1 MSGTRTAIVPCP
13 DCGQKN
19 RLRPHASSGYYS
31 CARCGSRMKDP
42 FNEGPE
48 IAEFLKPYVPKL
60 EAAARFLLGFKPRW
74 SALRKSIFRDIWQGI
89 SASVQGRVALAI
101 WGVTIWGLI
110 VQPLFEGRLQI
121 DLGTIFVIGWLPA
134 GWLLRFLRTPRRPP
148 TNGSTK
154 PHNGQYRGGMWR
166 RPPKNV
172 HYSKN

>member
-1 MSGTRTAIVPCP
+1 MNETRAAIVRCP

-19 RLRPHASSGYYS
+19 RLRRRSSRGYYS
-31 CARCGSRMKDP
+31 YARCHSRMKDP
-42 FNEGPE
+42 FNKGPDIGE
-48 IAEFLKPYVPKL
+48 LLKPYMPKL
-60 EAAARFLLGFKPRW
+60 KAAVRFLLGFKPRW

-110 VQPLFEGRLQI
+110 VQPLFEGRLEI

-134 GWLLRFLRTPRRPP
+134 GLLLRFLRTPRRPP

>member
-1 MSGTRTAIVPCP
+1 MNETRAAIVRCP

-19 RLRPHASSGYYS
+19 RLRRRSSRGYYS
-31 CARCGSRMKDP
+31 CARCHSRMKDP
-42 FNEGPE
+42 FNEGPD

-60 EAAARFLLGFKPRW
+60 EAAVRFLLGFKPRW

-110 VQPLFEGRLQI
+110 VQPLFEGRLEI

-134 GWLLRFLRTPRRPP
+134 GLLLRFLKTTGWVT
-148 TNGSTK
+148 TNGPPKSN
-154 PHNGQYRGGMWR
+154 NGQYRGGMWR